1 MAGGGDGGSGGG
13 GGVAGG
19 EPRGVEGPRWMELG
33 EEEGAMKAEESKFG
47 RYPVR
52 EIFPASVA

>member
-1 MAGGGDGGSGGG
+1 MAGGGDGGSCGR

-19 EPRGVEGPRWMELG
+19 EPGGVEGPRWMEFG
-33 EEEGAMKAEESKFG
+33 EEAGAMKAEESKLG

-52 EIFPASVA
+52 EIFPAVVA

>member
-1 MAGGGDGGSGGG
+1 MAGGGDGDSGGG

-19 EPRGVEGPRWMELG
+19 EPGGVEGPRWMELG
-33 EEEGAMKAEESKFG
+33 DVDDAIKAEESKFG

-52 EIFPASVA
+52 EIFPAPVA